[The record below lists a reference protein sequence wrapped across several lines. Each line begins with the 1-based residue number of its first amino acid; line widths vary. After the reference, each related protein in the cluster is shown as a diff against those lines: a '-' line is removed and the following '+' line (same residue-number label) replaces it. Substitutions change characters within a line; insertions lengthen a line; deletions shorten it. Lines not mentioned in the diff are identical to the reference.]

1 MRRMELDRCFEC
13 GACSYV
19 CPARLDIVSYLRS
32 GKELLE
38 RRREKRAQKPVPEA
52 VAGTEEDAS
61 AESVQEDLPADPVTE
76 TPEPV
81 VQPVPETNETSQQE
95 VTE

>member
-19 CPARLDIVSYLRS
+19 CPARLDIVACLRT
-32 GKELLE
+32 GKEQLRL
-38 RRREKRAQKPVPEA
+38 RREKMAKKAVPVEA
-52 VAGTEEDAS
+52 EAA
-61 AESVQEDLPADPVTE
+61 APA
-76 TPEPV
+76 
-81 VQPVPETNETSQQE
+81 VPETNETTQQE